1 MSQNEMNE
9 VLANKM
15 KDVDLLTIAD
25 LANEFNSEIG
35 ITLFVK
41 GALVTG
47 VTISGAKY
55 YETNIKVLSEIS
67 STTSQLLSRHF
78 REGLSF
84 YQAGENENFEYPQNF
99 LHLKDVSFKLGEGK
113 LIPIPDGLLR
123 IKIEE
128 VDGFILGQFY

>member
-1 MSQNEMNE
+1 MSQNELNE
-9 VLANKM
+9 VLAYKM
-15 KDVDLLTIAD
+15 KDADLLTIAD
-25 LANEFNSEIG
+25 LANEINSEIG

-47 VTISGAKY
+47 ITISGSKY
-55 YETNIKVLSEIS
+55 YEANIKAISEIS

-78 REGLSF
+78 REGLSY

-113 LIPIPDGLLR
+113 LSPVPNGLLR